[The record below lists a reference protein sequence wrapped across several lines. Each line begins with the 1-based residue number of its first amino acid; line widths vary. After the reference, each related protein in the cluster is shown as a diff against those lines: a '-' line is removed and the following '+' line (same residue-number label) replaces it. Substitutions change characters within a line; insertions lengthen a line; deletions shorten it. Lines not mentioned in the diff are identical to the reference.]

1 MDNMKM
7 AIEVVKA
14 HFVSQI
20 IQYIREISN
29 KINKV
34 ASEYTHGPMA
44 ENIKENGKMTN
55 FMVWEFILRN
65 KNFIVDNSKIINN
78 QALEY
83 YNKKELK
90 YKVTGNPENC
100 MDWFLNK
107 KVKMKF
113 ILEFGKMVSNL
124 NGLARQ

>member
-1 MDNMKM
+1 MVSQMEEVSTKESMVIALLVSSKMGCCMGKLKKLKLMGKSLMDNMKM

-78 QALEY
+78 QDLEY
-83 YNKKELK
+83 YNKKE
-90 YKVTGNPENC
+90 
-100 MDWFLNK
+100 
-107 KVKMKF
+107 
-113 ILEFGKMVSNL
+113 
-124 NGLARQ
+124 